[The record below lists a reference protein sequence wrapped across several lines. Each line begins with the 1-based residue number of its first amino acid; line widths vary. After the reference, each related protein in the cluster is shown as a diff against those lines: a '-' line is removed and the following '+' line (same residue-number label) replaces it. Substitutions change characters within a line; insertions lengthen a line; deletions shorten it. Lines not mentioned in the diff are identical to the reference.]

1 MTDALVELKK
11 CIKEYR
17 ELDDELRQLNKAVY
31 EKRDAR
37 KLVEE
42 EIKDII
48 KSPTFDSFRKLKLE
62 EDGSTIQIQRPGEYS
77 KPWSLSQKELMVL
90 VSAYFQDNPK
100 PNAEDLTNFIIQK
113 RKQDLVATEF
123 NLNRTV
129 PE

>member
-1 MTDALVELKK
+1 MSEPLVELKK
-11 CIKEYR
+11 RIREYR
-17 ELDDELRQLNKAVY
+17 ELDDELRQLNKVIY
-31 EKRDAR
+31 DKRDAR

-42 EIKDII
+42 EIKEII
-48 KSPTFDSFRKLKLE
+48 KSPSFDSFRKLKLE

-90 VSAYFQDNPK
+90 VTSYFQDNPS
-100 PNAEDLTNFIIQK
+100 PNAEGLVNFIIQK

-123 NLNRTV
+123 NLTRTV

>member
-1 MTDALVELKK
+1 MSEPLVELKK
-11 CIKEYR
+11 RIREYR
-17 ELDDELRQLNKAVY
+17 ELDDELRQLNKVIY
-31 EKRDAR
+31 DKRDAR

-42 EIKDII
+42 EIKEII
-48 KSPTFDSFRKLKLE
+48 KSPSFDSFRKLKLE

-90 VSAYFQDNPK
+90 VTSYFQDNPS
-100 PNAEDLTNFIIQK
+100 PNAEGLTNFIIQK

-123 NLNRTV
+123 NLTRTV